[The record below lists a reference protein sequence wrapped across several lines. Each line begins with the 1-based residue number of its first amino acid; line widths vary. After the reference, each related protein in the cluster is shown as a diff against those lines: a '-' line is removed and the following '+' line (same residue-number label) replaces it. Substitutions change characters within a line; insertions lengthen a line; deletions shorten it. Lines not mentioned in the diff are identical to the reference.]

1 MFDEQKEIISKQ
13 NNLKENLSYF
23 ITKKNLYQMVP
34 SPKNFKYRNN
44 IMFSI
49 GYDKDGKIE
58 VGPFESPNSKIIISA
73 EENLLVSD
81 LGIIICSYI
90 KEWVSEH
97 SVLQVTKYPEF
108 NGFWRHIQIKQ
119 NDKNEFILGFR
130 IGDFYFYEST
140 WRNEKYRLINFI
152 LTRKELIS
160 NRYKLLNI
168 SYQLCFGKKEPLSSE
183 PFYEIY
189 NEGDLIQSVLDKQFI
204 INMGCF
210 FQVNSTTTKLIYG
223 IVKNIIKKNDVLF
236 DFCCGIGMYSIILSK
251 YFKNIYAI
259 DSNESNII
267 LGQKN
272 QELNKINNIDFIVG
286 NIQDE
291 VKDLIW
297 KHNNKNKTLVINPPR
312 RGLYNIVLESINNYM
327 SQFKQIIYIS
337 CNAETL
343 KRDLDKLYL
352 GKKKIR
358 NIIPINQFPNTSHYE
373 IIVNIY

>member
-1 MFDEQKEIISKQ
+1 MFDEKNE
-13 NNLKENLSYF
+13 L
-23 ITKKNLYQMVP
+23 ITKKNHLRKNLSDYISKKNLYEMFP
-34 SPKNFKYRNN
+34 SPKNLRYRNN
-44 IMFSI
+44 IIFSV
-49 GYDKDGKIE
+49 GYDKNGKIE
-58 VGPFESPNSKIIISA
+58 VGPFETIKSKVVLPA
-73 EENLLVSD
+73 EENILISN
-81 LGIIICSYI
+81 LGIIICKYI

-97 SVLQVTKYPEF
+97 SVLPVTKYPEF

-130 IGDFYFYEST
+130 IGDYYYFESN
-140 WRNEKYRLINFI
+140 WKKEKYRLINFL

-189 NEGDLIQSVLDKQFI
+189 NKGDLIQSVLDKQFI

-210 FQVNSTTTKLIYG
+210 FQVNMTTTKLIYG

-259 DSNESNII
+259 DSNEYNII

-272 QELNKINNIDFIVG
+272 QELNKIHNIEFIEG
-286 NIQDE
+286 NIQDKVE
-291 VKDLIW
+291 DLIY
-297 KHNNKNKTLVINPPR
+297 KHKNNKTLVINPPR
-312 RGLYNIVLESINNYM
+312 RGLYNIVLETMNNYM

-343 KRDLDKLYL
+343 KRDLGKLDL

-358 NIIPINQFPNTSHYE
+358 NIIPINQFPNTPHYE